1 MKVTIAEL
9 NVYPVKSCRGISL
22 DTADVGPMGIRY
34 DRQWMFV
41 DERGMFLA
49 QRAEGRDG
57 VEARSLC
64 FVRTAITD
72 SVLRLT
78 APDMPPLELPLE
90 GRDGPHVDVEV
101 WSTSTTGIDLGPEAT
116 RWATE
121 YLSRERPGIYR
132 LVRMPENGRRVAAT
146 GDSMLAYA
154 DGYPFLVISEASLD
168 DLNRRLPAPLPM
180 NRFRP
185 NIVLGGCEP
194 YGEDRLERMR
204 IGTVEFQG
212 MTLCVRCP
220 IPTTDQDT
228 GERTKEPLKTLAAYR
243 RVEKGVVFG
252 RNFNHRGTGRL
263 AVGDPIGVPDV

>member
-1 MKVTIAEL
+1 MTITEL
-9 NVYPVKSCRGISL
+9 NVYPVKSCRGIAL
-22 DTADVGPMGIRY
+22 DTAEVDAMGIRH

-64 FVRTAITD
+64 FVGTAIID

-78 APDMPPLELPLE
+78 APDMPPLDLPLE
-90 GRDGPHVDVEV
+90 ESDGPRVDVTV
-101 WSTSTTGIDLGPEAT
+101 WSASTTGIDLGPDAT

-121 YLSRERPGIYR
+121 YLSRERPGRYR
-132 LVRMPENGRRVAAT
+132 LVRMPESGTRIATT
-146 GDSMLAYA
+146 GDSRLAYA
-154 DGYPFLVISEASLD
+154 DGYPFLVISQASLD
-168 DLNRRLPAPLPM
+168 DLNARLPAPLPM

-194 YGEDRLERMR
+194 YGEDCLDRMR
-204 IGTVEFQG
+204 IGRVVFEG
-212 MTLCVRCP
+212 MTLCARCP

-228 GERTKEPLKTLAAYR
+228 GERSKEPLKTLATYR

-252 RNFNHRGTGRL
+252 RNFNHRGAGRL
-263 AVGDPIGVPDV
+263 AVGDPVDVPAA